1 MHLQKF
7 QRDYVSLWEKRG
19 KTMPEAQMEQ
29 FKIFLSDNN
38 LYEVDYIG
46 NKFTWSNKLGAD
58 SFTKKRLDIMLANSQ

>member
-1 MHLQKF
+1 
-7 QRDYVSLWEKRG
+7 
-19 KTMPEAQMEQ
+19 MPEAQMEQ